1 MMTSDQFSRG
11 PGKGVKKLDK
21 KLWGGK
27 LLYVK
32 SGIKNE
38 KLSQDKGCG

>member
-27 LLYVK
+27 LNSGNSVK
-32 SGIKNE
+32 LAMKSHQK
-38 KLSQDKGCG
+38 